1 MRNKAHHPLKLGIR
15 LQPENQLTFPAI
27 LYYLETL
34 NYDKQFKIELIRNQ
48 KQLSGFIGS
57 GDPSLLLYSFMTT
70 QIATIFREISRVN
83 KVRNQAVKIIAGGS
97 HTQGDPLST
106 LKLGF
111 DYAFTGAVEMGFANF
126 LEQFIDDRVPDAPA
140 IFQLDELDNLD
151 RSFPLSKIMKMSP
164 PLEITRGCYWNCSF
178 CQTACQ
184 KTLHRSL
191 KSIEKYFQ
199 TLKEKGHITRINFI
213 CPSAFEY
220 GSQKAGHPE
229 IFKIE
234 ELLCFFKQNGTKHL
248 EFGIFPSETRPIT
261 FSEELVKLVKRYC
274 SNKQLTIGA
283 QSGSDSLLKIIR
295 RGHGVEHIKYACQIT
310 SEHKLQPHVDF
321 IVGFPEETSLHR
333 RETLSLMQELHRK
346 YGARAHLHY
355 FIPLSGT
362 TLADSQPR
370 ELDYRSLDIIEEY
383 EKGGICTGWWRAG
396 KKLSQEVLQTRDQL
410 REKEICYQILDWRS
424 DGKLQR
430 SVRS

>member
-1 MRNKAHHPLKLGIR
+1 MRNNTRHSLKLGIR

-27 LYYLETL
+27 LYYLESH

-48 KQLSGFIGS
+48 KQLSSFVAGGE
-57 GDPSLLLYSFMTT
+57 PSLLLYSFMTT
-70 QIATIFREISRVN
+70 QIAAIFREISRIN
-83 KVRNQAVKIIAGGS
+83 KVRNKAVKIIAGGS
-97 HTQGDPLST
+97 HTHGDPLCT
-106 LKLGF
+106 LKIGF

-126 LEQFIDDRVPDAPA
+126 LERFLDGRLPDAPA
-140 IFQLDELDNLD
+140 IIHLDELDNLD
-151 RSFPLSKIMKMSP
+151 RSFPLSKIMKTSP

-184 KTLHRSL
+184 KTKHRSP
-191 KSIEKYFQ
+191 KSIEKYFR
-199 TLKEKGHITRINFI
+199 TLNERGHIGRINFI

-220 GSQKAGHPE
+220 GSKKGGHSE
-229 IFKIE
+229 ISKIE
-234 ELLCFFKQNGTKHL
+234 ELLNFFKQNGTKHL
-248 EFGIFPSETRPIT
+248 EFGIFPSETRPNT

-295 RGHGVEHIKYACQIT
+295 RGHTVKDIMNACRLTIE
-310 SEHKLQPHVDF
+310 SNLQPHVDF
-321 IVGFPEETSLHR
+321 IVGFPEETVLHR
-333 RETLSLMQELHRK
+333 RETLSLMKELHRR
-346 YGARAHLHY
+346 YGVRAHLHY

-370 ELDYRSLDIIEEY
+370 ELDYRSLDIIEAY

-396 KKLSQEVLQTRDQL
+396 KKLSQEVVRTRELL
-410 REKEICYQILDWRS
+410 RGKEIFYKVVDWR
-424 DGKLQR
+424 GQN
-430 SVRS
+430 